1 MALTF
6 RKLHRHFVAEV
17 SPVDL
22 RQVHGMN
29 MFVLKTLLP
38 EVPTGTVFRGVMPFM
53 WADVLRLAILVAF
66 PPIALWLPSLMR

>member
-22 RQVHGMN
+22 RQVHDRETLAQIRAGMD
-29 MFVLKTLLP
+29 
-38 EVPTGTVFRGVMPFM
+38 E
-53 WADVLRLAILVAF
+53 
-66 PPIALWLPSLMR
+66 

>member
-22 RQVHGMN
+22 RQVHDRETLAQIRAGMDEYA
-29 MFVLKTLLP
+29 VLVFHYPAQRT
-38 EVPTGTVFRGVMPFM
+38 VVSAIGGTTCRT
-53 WADVLRLAILVAF
+53 
-66 PPIALWLPSLMR
+66 